1 MKSIE
6 LNRLNRNIEEI
17 ALYDLREHNTFGS
30 AYYVS
35 QQGKIVYQKCFG
47 KVTPNGCLAVNENTI
62 FRMASMTKPVT
73 AVAILILVDRGML
86 SLDTPVKKF
95 LPQFENIHIT
105 ATDGTIIGISKTDMT
120 ILHLLTHTSGIGD
133 SKTSQMCAEDKKS
146 VENSVNFYAKAGL
159 DFEPFTKQVYSGTAA
174 FDVLVATAEKVTG
187 MSFEEFLQ
195 REIFKPCHMK
205 DTTFSP
211 TAEQISRIIAMHD
224 KQNEKGVVGKVV
236 DGCIFEDYPIG
247 HNLGGAG
254 LISTL
259 SDYSSFVNMLLYKGK
274 IDGKQIVTEK
284 TMQLLSEP
292 FVRKEVLPGNYNRG
306 LGVRVVTENEK
317 SILPIG
323 SFGWSGA
330 YGTHFWV
337 DPINCTAGIYMK
349 NSRVDGGSF
358 SQSAQRFEEA
368 VYNSFI

>member
-86 SLDTPVKKF
+86 SLDAPVKKF

-159 DFEPFTKQVYSGTAA
+159 DFEPFTK
-174 FDVLVATAEKVTG
+174 
-187 MSFEEFLQ
+187 
-195 REIFKPCHMK
+195 
-205 DTTFSP
+205 
-211 TAEQISRIIAMHD
+211 
-224 KQNEKGVVGKVV
+224 
-236 DGCIFEDYPIG
+236 
-247 HNLGGAG
+247 
-254 LISTL
+254 
-259 SDYSSFVNMLLYKGK
+259 
-274 IDGKQIVTEK
+274 
-284 TMQLLSEP
+284 
-292 FVRKEVLPGNYNRG
+292 
-306 LGVRVVTENEK
+306 
-317 SILPIG
+317 
-323 SFGWSGA
+323 
-330 YGTHFWV
+330 
-337 DPINCTAGIYMK
+337 
-349 NSRVDGGSF
+349 
-358 SQSAQRFEEA
+358 
-368 VYNSFI
+368 